1 MWVYDTRG
9 IYKENMMNWN
19 SILRWVHL
27 FFGVAINGYF
37 FYTVVLGNTATEM
50 MVNLVMLSGG
60 LAFWT
65 GLAKWQL
72 PRIRKWRKKVNSA

>member
-1 MWVYDTRG
+1 
-9 IYKENMMNWN
+9 MNWN

-27 FFGVAINGYF
+27 FFGVSINGYF

-50 MVNLVMLSGG
+50 MLNLVMLSGG

>member
-1 MWVYDTRG
+1 MGPLVF
-9 IYKENMMNWN
+9 
-19 SILRWVHL
+19 RWSNKWL
-27 FFGVAINGYF
+27 F

-50 MVNLVMLSGG
+50 MVNLVMFSGG

>member
-1 MWVYDTRG
+1 M
-9 IYKENMMNWN
+9 KNWN

-27 FFGVAINGYF
+27 FFGGAINGYF

>member
-1 MWVYDTRG
+1 M
-9 IYKENMMNWN
+9 KNWN
-19 SILRWVHL
+19 SILRYIHL
-27 FFGVAINGYF
+27 LFGGAINVYF

-72 PRIRKWRKKVNSA
+72 PRIRKWRKKVNNA